1 MPMTALGL
9 DAWWDDPHY
18 RQCYTVNL
26 RGEFILMKL
35 LERDPPKLRAV
46 MVDLYRDNEPLAG
59 SITAL
64 EWHMILAAMG
74 ASPAEIADVQA
85 RMGRGAVPD

>member
-1 MPMTALGL
+1 MTALGL
-9 DAWWDDPHY
+9 AAWWDDSHY
-18 RQCYTVNL
+18 RQCYTANL

-35 LERDPPKLRAV
+35 LERDPPTLRAV
-46 MVDLYRDNEPLAG
+46 MVDLYRDNEPLAE

-64 EWHMILAAMG
+64 AWHAILAAMG